1 MIFKRDRFCIASS
14 TFPLKFYK
22 DGYEAEL
29 FDDGV
34 LRNYDDCQK
43 ELQTYD
49 NLEPYQILNIKVTY
63 EL

>member
-1 MIFKRDRFCIASS
+1 MIFSKDKFCIASS

-22 DGYEAEL
+22 DGYEADL

-34 LRNYDDCQK
+34 LRSYEDCQK

-49 NLEPYQILNIKVTY
+49 DLNGHQILNIKVTY